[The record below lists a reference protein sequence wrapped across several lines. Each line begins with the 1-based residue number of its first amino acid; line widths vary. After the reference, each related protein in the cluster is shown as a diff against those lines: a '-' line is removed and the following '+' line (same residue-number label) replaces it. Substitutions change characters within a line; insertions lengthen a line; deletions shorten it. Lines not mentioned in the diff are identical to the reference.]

1 MRRLAFLCA
10 LGFSA
15 GIASRAHADPAS
27 TEASVDAARA
37 AFEKGAKLAA
47 EERWLDALGEFETSA
62 KLRPHATTTY
72 DIGYCLRA
80 LGRATEARKY
90 FRKALA
96 QDIGAGGNELTAEL
110 RASATRYIEDAKEK
124 IATPLIAIDP
134 PDATVTVDGRP
145 LEAAEEGH
153 YLAGTRPPGPGETV
167 TKPAGFVIELDAGPH
182 EIVVA
187 APDGRSKVVHEL
199 FLPGSVQTV
208 RIEVP
213 PTPPPAPVVPPSTAR
228 RTWGFVLGGV
238 GIASLG
244 VGTFFGLRARAL
256 WNDAKGACP
265 DRTHCP
271 NDDAS
276 RLSTDAKTAGNLST
290 IALVV
295 GGGAVLGGTI
305 LILTAPSGEPTAL
318 VSASIDRSGGGRLS
332 LVGEF

>member
-1 MRRLAFLCA
+1 MRWSALVCA
-10 LGFSA
+10 LVVA
-15 GIASRAHADPAS
+15 PLASRAYADPAP
-27 TEASVDAARA
+27 TDASVDAARS

-90 FRKALA
+90 FRQALA
-96 QDIGAGGNELTAEL
+96 QDVTAKGAELTPEL
-110 RASATRYIEDAKEK
+110 RASATRYIEDAKAK
-124 IATPLIAIDP
+124 IATPTISIDP
-134 PDATVTVDGRP
+134 ADATITVDGRP
-145 LEAAEEGH
+145 LEANGEGS

-167 TKPAGFVIELDAGPH
+167 TKPSGFVIELDAGPH
-182 EIVVA
+182 EIVVVA
-187 APDGRSKVVHEL
+187 GDGRSKVVHEL
-199 FLPGSVQTV
+199 FLPGSVQKV
-208 RIEVP
+208 RIDVP
-213 PTPPPAPVVPPSTAR
+213 PAPPPAPVVAPASNAR
-228 RTWGFVLGGV
+228 RTWGFILGGV

-265 DRTHCP
+265 DRTHCS
-271 NDDAS
+271 DEAS
-276 RLSTDAKTAGNLST
+276 RLSSDAKTAGNLST

-305 LILTAPSGEPTAL
+305 LILTAPSGEPKAV
-318 VSASIDRSGGGRLS
+318 VSASVDRTFGGLS
-332 LVGEF
+332 VAGSF